1 MRPLLL
7 IVLLIVGTISPA
19 EGQLARDLA
28 LFRNEGGSIHGHVIQ
43 PDGNRLPGVTVE
55 LVKAVNRNGLRL
67 LMATGEKV
75 ETDASGEYR
84 FNAAPGEYYVRT
96 VSNKTHLSVRW
107 YFPGSTDPEGAVPI
121 NVTPGADVS
130 ADIGLS
136 ETPVFKISIRVIE
149 SLPDPGDR
157 YVTAFYLIN
166 RNSSIREVAYAP
178 GVSGCLCPDSS
189 PHPESKPFVRASKD
203 RFEIRGVRPGSYELI
218 ATMLIGNV
226 KPDAGLVMV
235 KAGEPSPFW
244 MVYEGQT
251 MVEVKDADVDGG
263 TVKIHHGVDLKGKFT
278 SIGKFHSK
286 GDPCVYL
293 ADERGNTPML
303 ADVNHSWKFILR
315 NVPAGRHTFSFGFLP
330 DGAYVAE
337 VRQGG
342 RILSDSAITVGSSS
356 VEPIEVILKPGGVI
370 EGRIDNGEGTTVLLV
385 PVSPQNNIDRGG
397 RADYVRKSGEFKFQ
411 GLPQGEYRVYAIN
424 LSSVDESY
432 VDPVFMSK
440 YESQGIPVTVVPGI
454 PLTVQPAWI
463 NP

>member
-1 MRPLLL
+1 M
-7 IVLLIVGTISPA
+7 
-19 EGQLARDLA
+19 
-28 LFRNEGGSIHGHVIQ
+28 
-43 PDGNRLPGVTVE
+43 
-55 LVKAVNRNGLRL
+55 
-67 LMATGEKV
+67 
-75 ETDASGEYR
+75 
-84 FNAAPGEYYVRT
+84 
-96 VSNKTHLSVRW
+96 
-107 YFPGSTDPEGAVPI
+107 
-121 NVTPGADVS
+121 
-130 ADIGLS
+130 
-136 ETPVFKISIRVIE
+136 
-149 SLPDPGDR
+149 
-157 YVTAFYLIN
+157 
-166 RNSSIREVAYAP
+166 
-178 GVSGCLCPDSS
+178 
-189 PHPESKPFVRASKD
+189 
-203 RFEIRGVRPGSYELI
+203 
-218 ATMLIGNV
+218 
-226 KPDAGLVMV
+226 
-235 KAGEPSPFW
+235 
-244 MVYEGQT
+244 
-251 MVEVKDADVDGG
+251 
-263 TVKIHHGVDLKGKFT
+263 
-278 SIGKFHSK
+278 
-286 GDPCVYL
+286 YL
-293 ADERGNTPML
+293 ADERGNTPAL